1 MPPVQVRRG
10 SAGLGLLEQ
19 GHDSAVLATFFN
31 SLFKEGIPPLG
42 RAVIIRN
49 CRARYTMI
57 RNSTHDST
65 HSCRLQLPNPRL
77 EPGTLSTYGARG
89 ELSKQGDP
97 RYFRGVSKVA
107 KKVILHIGF
116 HKTGSSALQVFL
128 ASNADRLAA
137 AGIGYPYPDPE
148 HIVATGGCSGNA
160 FQVLQRGGFWRAI
173 GDDIK
178 SCLTKAYFE
187 KLVDVIDEVPQ
198 RTTIL
203 SSEVLSVASRENL
216 THFVEMLRPFHDME
230 IVCFVRDPFDMV
242 LSCWLQMIKNESQTF
257 YFSSYMDKVIDGTN
271 SPSMLNS
278 FALFHNLGLPLTVLN
293 FDHHRHN
300 IAVPFLRAIG
310 AENLIDQVEMTTTRE
325 ANRSLT
331 PSQAHLGVLLHEKLN
346 NKDLTATFL
355 RAVQIRDKP
364 RAAGYYNRDQHQRI
378 LDRFASAIS
387 LINQYLPD
395 DQKLATQV
403 RNQPDAND
411 VRLILIT

>member
-1 MPPVQVRRG
+1 M
-10 SAGLGLLEQ
+10 
-19 GHDSAVLATFFN
+19 
-31 SLFKEGIPPLG
+31 
-42 RAVIIRN
+42 
-49 CRARYTMI
+49 
-57 RNSTHDST
+57 
-65 HSCRLQLPNPRL
+65 
-77 EPGTLSTYGARG
+77 
-89 ELSKQGDP
+89 
-97 RYFRGVSKVA
+97 A

-403 RNQPDAND
+403 RNQPDADFMIMPEDAALLLELVEKLIAARTESKGPVEARNVTAAMVLPSDFDPEAYLFHNPD
-411 VRLILIT
+411 VAAAKVDAAQHYLVHGCREGRRYRFF